1 MNYLNEGIVKTIL
14 DSDKDCVPAL
24 VHTLH
29 QGGVLGYKQ
38 LVTELEGI
46 EGFLVMI
53 GMVIRAM

>member
-1 MNYLNEGIVKTIL
+1 MNYLNKRIIKTGI
-14 DSDKDCVPAL
+14 DSVKDCVTAL

-29 QGGVLGYKQ
+29 QGGVLEYKQ

-53 GMVIRAM
+53 GMVI

>member
-1 MNYLNEGIVKTIL
+1 MNYLNKRIIKTGI
-14 DSDKDCVPAL
+14 DSVKDCVTAL

-46 EGFLVMI
+46 ERFLVMI